1 MSLKSKLSRS
11 ELTIGSWVTLGHPSI
26 AEIMAAAG
34 FDWLVLDMEHS
45 VLELSEVQSII
56 QVLDGKQ
63 CPAIVRLTSNHPD
76 QIKRVM
82 DAGATGVMVP
92 MIKSAAD
99 ARAAVDGVYYPPRG
113 QRGVGLARAQGYGAS
128 FQAYRQ
134 WLEDNA
140 VIVVMIEHVDAVK
153 AIDDILAVPGI
164 DAYIIGPYDLSG
176 SMGRPGDFNH
186 PDVQA
191 AIAQVLQ
198 AGQRAQKPGGIH
210 VIEPDPEALQQR
222 IQAGFNFLGY
232 GLDIRIL
239 DSICRNHLQSIRAT
253 LENIMKKF
261 VISTSSFDLDNN
273 PAIQRLL
280 QNGFQAI
287 TNPHR
292 RKLTEDEIIELLSMA
307 QVVGLIAGIEPLTER
322 VFQSAS
328 PLKVISRCGAGMDSV
343 DLAAA
348 QETWHCGAEHAGSPR
363 ASGCRADDGIHT
375 DSPAPNQPN

>member
-1 MSLKSKLSRS
+1 MSLKSRLSRS

-99 ARAAVDGVYYPPRG
+99 AKAAVEGVYYPPRG
-113 QRGVGLARAQGYGAS
+113 QRGVGLARAQGYGNS

-134 WLEDNA
+134 WLDENA

-153 AIDDILAVPGI
+153 AIDSILAVPGI

-176 SMGRPGDFNH
+176 SMGRLGDLNH

-191 AIAQVLQ
+191 AIAQVLE
-198 AGQRAQKPGGIH
+198 AGRRANKPGGIH

-239 DSICRNHLQSIRAT
+239 DSICRTHLQSIRAT
-253 LENIMKKF
+253 LK
-261 VISTSSFDLDNN
+261 TS
-273 PAIQRLL
+273 
-280 QNGFQAI
+280 
-287 TNPHR
+287 
-292 RKLTEDEIIELLSMA
+292 
-307 QVVGLIAGIEPLTER
+307 
-322 VFQSAS
+322 
-328 PLKVISRCGAGMDSV
+328 
-343 DLAAA
+343 
-348 QETWHCGAEHAGSPR
+348 
-363 ASGCRADDGIHT
+363 
-375 DSPAPNQPN
+375 

>member
-1 MSLKSKLSRS
+1 MSLKSRLSRS

-45 VLELSEVQSII
+45 VLELSEVQSLI

-99 ARAAVDGVYYPPRG
+99 AKAAVDGVYYPPRG
-113 QRGVGLARAQGYGAS
+113 QRGVGLARAQGYGNS

-134 WLEDNA
+134 WLDENA

-153 AIDDILAVPGI
+153 AIDSILAVPGI

-176 SMGRPGDFNH
+176 SMGRPGDLNH

-191 AIAQVLQ
+191 AIAQVLE
-198 AGQRAQKPGGIH
+198 AAHRANKPGGIH
-210 VIEPDPEALQQR
+210 FIEPDLEALQQR

-239 DSICRNHLQSIRAT
+239 DSICRTHLQSIRAT
-253 LENIMKKF
+253 LK
-261 VISTSSFDLDNN
+261 TS
-273 PAIQRLL
+273 
-280 QNGFQAI
+280 
-287 TNPHR
+287 
-292 RKLTEDEIIELLSMA
+292 
-307 QVVGLIAGIEPLTER
+307 
-322 VFQSAS
+322 
-328 PLKVISRCGAGMDSV
+328 
-343 DLAAA
+343 
-348 QETWHCGAEHAGSPR
+348 
-363 ASGCRADDGIHT
+363 
-375 DSPAPNQPN
+375 

>member
-1 MSLKSKLSRS
+1 MSLKSRLSRS

-92 MIKSAAD
+92 MIKSAAE
-99 ARAAVDGVYYPPRG
+99 AKAAVDGVYYPPRG
-113 QRGVGLARAQGYGAS
+113 QRGVGLARAQGYGNS

-134 WLEDNA
+134 WLDENA

-153 AIDDILAVPGI
+153 AIDSILAVPGI

-176 SMGRPGDFNH
+176 SMGRPGDLNH

-191 AIAQVLQ
+191 AIAQVLE
-198 AGQRAQKPGGIH
+198 AGRRAKKPGGIH

-239 DSICRNHLQSIRAT
+239 DSICRTHLQSIRAT
-253 LENIMKKF
+253 LK
-261 VISTSSFDLDNN
+261 TL
-273 PAIQRLL
+273 
-280 QNGFQAI
+280 
-287 TNPHR
+287 
-292 RKLTEDEIIELLSMA
+292 
-307 QVVGLIAGIEPLTER
+307 
-322 VFQSAS
+322 
-328 PLKVISRCGAGMDSV
+328 
-343 DLAAA
+343 
-348 QETWHCGAEHAGSPR
+348 
-363 ASGCRADDGIHT
+363 
-375 DSPAPNQPN
+375 